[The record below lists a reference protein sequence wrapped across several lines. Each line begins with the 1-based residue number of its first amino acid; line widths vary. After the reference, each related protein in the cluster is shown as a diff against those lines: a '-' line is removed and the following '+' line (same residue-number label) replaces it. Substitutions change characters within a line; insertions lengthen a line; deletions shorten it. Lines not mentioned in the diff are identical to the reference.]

1 MAWRR
6 IGAQWE
12 GEGAGDAVK
21 RSVKDAK
28 WNEREDRPGRAER
41 KLSARSS
48 VERAGGRVGA
58 RRPHAEAT
66 QRRIRFN
73 DDRDTNISFFFSF
86 LTRRQKGPA
95 RPAQIDRPSH
105 CLNVLSSASGL
116 RSCSL
121 QPAL

>member
-73 DDRDTNISFFFSF
+73 DDRDTNISCFFISH
-86 LTRRQKGPA
+86 TQTEGP
-95 RPAQIDRPSH
+95 R
-105 CLNVLSSASGL
+105 ASGPN
-116 RSCSL
+116 RSSL
-121 QPAL
+121 PLPQRSQFCIRTS